1 MVRSRARG
9 EAAAWSVL
17 PVAVV
22 VIVVGGLFWA
32 SVWIAFSP
40 SITAVT
46 VRPSDLLGETAAS
59 EDESEHEAGA
69 SYEAGADAD
78 DGPVLAADEAAADED
93 GEGEAVDEVAEGEGE
108 AAEGE
113 AAERAAGAPSAELD
127 AVMGDPVAAA
137 SAYTGPVEALDEIA
151 LGHLGI
157 ATELG
162 IAARSGPGSLRNDV
176 LTARAEALTARAE
189 ALTAR
194 NEELVVKIDGLT
206 TKIEELEAKL
216 EASGAV
222 IAALPAAAPSPVAL
236 PRSSDPATVRSSQ
249 ATQTGRSPWV
259 VSPLPE
265 PGNRVPSGPVALETR
280 ARGEAPIKEIRM
292 QIDGVPVAVALEKLN
307 ETTWRGRASAR
318 VTAGSHTVSVSVVD
332 AQGRVGSYRW
342 KFDATPS

>member
-9 EAAAWSVL
+9 GAAAWSVL

-69 SYEAGADAD
+69 EAD
-78 DGPVLAADEAAADED
+78 DGPVLADVEHAEGGAA
-93 GEGEAVDEVAEGEGE
+93 DEVAEGEGE
-108 AAEGE
+108 AADEDVEGE
-113 AAERAAGAPSAELD
+113 AVDGAAGDPAPELD
-127 AVMGDPVAAA
+127 EVMGDPVAAA
-137 SAYTGPVEALDEIA
+137 AYTGPVEALDEIA

-162 IAARSGPGSLRNDV
+162 IAARSGPGNLRNDA
-176 LTARAEALTARAE
+176 LTARAEELTARAE

-236 PRSSDPATVRSSQ
+236 PRSSDPATVRASQ
-249 ATQTGRSPWV
+249 PTQTGRSPWV

-265 PGNRVPSGPVALETR
+265 PGSRVQAGPVALEVR

-292 QIDGVPVAVALEKLN
+292 QLDGVPVAVALEKLN